1 MRISMTLLITVVMS
15 VTGAYAQDA
24 LPQQPAGPI
33 TDSSQPK
40 VFEQPSPRYRIQ
52 QGDVIELTFPF
63 TSEFNQ
69 TVSVHPDGFITL
81 RDLGDVNV
89 AGKTAPEVRTMLEQQ
104 YSVILKDPMIT
115 VKLTEFQKPA
125 FIVSGE
131 VGRPGKYE
139 MNDGLTL
146 SEAVAIA
153 GGLTVDAKHSQVLLF
168 RRASTDWV
176 EVKEVNLKQMLKGSL
191 SEDFDI
197 RPGDMLYVPRTKMA
211 GIKPWVP
218 AAALPIAALR
228 LAFGHF

>member
-1 MRISMTLLITVVMS
+1 M
-15 VTGAYAQDA
+15 
-24 LPQQPAGPI
+24 
-33 TDSSQPK
+33 DSSQPR
-40 VFEQPSPRYRIQ
+40 VFDQPSPRYRIR

-63 TSEFNQ
+63 TPEFNQ
-69 TVSVHPDGFITL
+69 TVSVHPDGFVTV

-104 YSVILKDPMIT
+104 YAVILKDPMIT

-139 MNDGLTL
+139 MTDDLTL

-153 GGLTVDAKHSQVLLF
+153 GGLTGDAKHSQVLLF

-218 AAALPIAALR
+218 VAALPIAALR